1 MNTHGIGQANLVPFV
16 TGVRDFITIKINDN
30 LVLFRFGVFTR
41 NQVCD
46 SS

>member
-1 MNTHGIGQANLVPFV
+1 MDTHGIGQANLVPFV
-16 TGVRDFITIKINDN
+16 TWVRDLVAIKINDN
-30 LVLFRFGVFTR
+30 LVLLRLGVFTR